1 MNMETTCVETELNVS
16 WLKVKLNKVEK
27 ERNRIV
33 IYSELNK
40 KNAKT
45 KLKIVKKVLK
55 LIKQNEK
62 IIVSK
67 EIKNDK
73 EFMNLL
79 YSQGLDIYTSKDL
92 FRKLLSK
99 VLDYIINY
107 ENLTME
113 ETEIWI
119 TTNEY
124 IEELEDLANNYK
136 RINIVTNHI
145 EKFKKIEEKLYD
157 EKGIIVTLTNNKKKS
172 LAKAKIIMN
181 LDFTEETLN
190 KYNIY
195 DKAIIV
201 NFEEKININKKR
213 FNGILIDNYELN
225 QNIDGY
231 EKYYIND
238 IIEDLEFRNEINI
251 DDLKINKLITK
262 NGTY

>member
-1 MNMETTCVETELNVS
+1 METTCVETEINVS

>member
-1 MNMETTCVETELNVS
+1 METTCVETELNVS

-157 EKGIIVTLTNNKKKS
+157 EKGIIVTLTNNKKKI

>member
-1 MNMETTCVETELNVS
+1 METTCVETELNVS

>member
-1 MNMETTCVETELNVS
+1 METTCVETELNVS

-124 IEELEDLANNYK
+124 IEELENLANNYK

>member
-1 MNMETTCVETELNVS
+1 MKTTCVEVETNVG
-16 WLKVKLNKVEK
+16 WIKAKLNKVKKEK
-27 ERNRIV
+27 NKIV
-33 IYSELNK
+33 IYSNLHK
-40 KNAKT
+40 KNVKR
-45 KLKIVKKVLK
+45 KIKIVKKVLK
-55 LIKQNEK
+55 LLNQNEK

-67 EIKNDK
+67 EIKSDK

-79 YSQGLDIYTSKDL
+79 YSESIDIYTSKEL

-99 VLDYIINY
+99 VLDYIINH
-107 ENLTME
+107 ENLKRE

-124 IEELEDLANNYK
+124 VEEIEDLANNFK
-136 RINIVTNHI
+136 RINIVTSHF

-157 EKGIIVTLTNNKKKS
+157 EKGIILTLTNNKRKS
-172 LAKAKIIMN
+172 LAKAKIVVN
-181 LDFTEETLN
+181 LDFSEEILN

-213 FNGILIDNYELN
+213 FNGILIDNYELY
-225 QNIDGY
+225 QKIAGF

-238 IIEDLEFRNEINI
+238 IIEDLEFKNEINI